1 MKTLIILTTLLLSF
15 STWAKTCRSAED
27 AVTKKIFQELPKVI
41 NGSKL
46 PGLVRTYSYISD
58 HLDQIKSSTILR
70 GRSFHEDMLFKI
82 KFKDG
87 SDVQINF
94 QAHELGKRTMR
105 NIFLTIN
112 TVTRSNKSEITLS
125 NDTLARMFR
134 TRTLGNLTVNYDY
147 FGEETEIGSKVPVTF
162 CTLDLEVH
170 GQDNLAQDLM
180 AGM

>member
-1 MKTLIILTTLLLSF
+1 MILCSF
-15 STWAKTCRSAED
+15 SNWAKTCRSSEN
-27 AVTKKIFQELPKVI
+27 AVTKKIFQELPKVTS
-41 NGSKL
+41 GTKL

-70 GRSFHEDMLFKI
+70 GRNSQEDMLFKI

-112 TVTRSNKSEITLS
+112 TITRSKNSEIILS
-125 NDTLARMFR
+125 NDTLAKLFR
-134 TRTLGNLTVNYDY
+134 TRTLGSLTVNYDY

-170 GQDNLAQDLM
+170 GKDNLAQDLM